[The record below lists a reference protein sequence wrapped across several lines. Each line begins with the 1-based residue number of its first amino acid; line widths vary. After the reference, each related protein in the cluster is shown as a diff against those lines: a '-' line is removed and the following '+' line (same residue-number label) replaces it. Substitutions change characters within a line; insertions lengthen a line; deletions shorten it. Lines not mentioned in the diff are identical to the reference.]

1 MHRWCAP
8 DEYKIHQR
16 HFTYTCSL
24 VLTACSGYKD
34 KFCLL
39 KKTVH
44 CDPSHFWLVFFH
56 SFSTLEHPI
65 PLLLFPLEILHWRE
79 MPLQKYIKKNEY
91 RLFSRVISI
100 KSANRM
106 RQNSE
111 ISVSKIT
118 HYPLHT
124 GLYGELDVLCCC
136 SNVLVV
142 IIMPYVLDSKYY
154 IPSNIMLERKKWP
167 GRCAKVFFLHLTNEL
182 IIPNTVRCLC
192 LTLSVMTSF
201 YQKLD

>member
-111 ISVSKIT
+111 IRSVQNHSLPT
-118 HYPLHT
+118 AYWT
-124 GLYGELDVLCCC
+124 V
-136 SNVLVV
+136 
-142 IIMPYVLDSKYY
+142 
-154 IPSNIMLERKKWP
+154 WW
-167 GRCAKVFFLHLTNEL
+167 
-182 IIPNTVRCLC
+182 VRCFVLLFKCFSGNYYALC
-192 LTLSVMTSF
+192 TWLKVLYTF
-201 YQKLD
+201 